1 MIALRVAATTWLSAV
16 CIVCA
21 LRWIR
26 SGASLA
32 LPWHFRSVARKSSM
46 AVWTTI
52 RDRRRS
58 EQLGDDGAAD
68 LRQRGLR
75 RWPVAVHLFPPAP
88 PPSSAGVAG
97 RRRQCRSSARAGAAR
112 SKSGPRSRRGRAP
125 ASVADVPARG
135 TRAPCPWR
143 PAATA
148 VIAHAPDLVVATQR
162 SARAVHR

>member
-1 MIALRVAATTWLSAV
+1 MAPDADATAGPPQGWHDLEAVLAEEPVARLLAAY
-16 CIVCA
+16 
-21 LRWIR
+21 
-26 SGASLA
+26 LA
-32 LPWHFRSVARKSSM
+32 LPWHFRSMARKSSM

-112 SKSGPRSRRGRAP
+112 SKSGPRSRRGRVP
-125 ASVADVPARG
+125 ASVADVPDRR
-135 TRAPCPWR
+135 TSAP
-143 PAATA
+143 
-148 VIAHAPDLVVATQR
+148 
-162 SARAVHR
+162 